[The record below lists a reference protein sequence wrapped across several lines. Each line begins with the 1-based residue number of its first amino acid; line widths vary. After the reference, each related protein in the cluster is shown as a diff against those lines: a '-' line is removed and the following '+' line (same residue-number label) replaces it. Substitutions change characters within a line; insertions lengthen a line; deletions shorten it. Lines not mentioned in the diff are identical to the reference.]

1 MHRVLLICL
10 VVSLAACQKAP
21 DPAAA
26 AGAPAAPLL
35 VAPEDLLT
43 VADGAAGGGP
53 VISGT
58 IAAERKAD
66 LRAEASAVVLE
77 VLKDNGDVV
86 RRGDLLVRLDET
98 HPR

>member
-1 MHRVLLICL
+1 MNRVLLITSLIL
-10 VVSLAACQKAP
+10 VLAACHKAP

-26 AGAPAAPLL
+26 AGATAVPLL
-35 VAPEDLLT
+35 VAPEDMLT

-66 LRAEASAVVLE
+66 LRASLGGGA
-77 VLKDNGDVV
+77 
-86 RRGDLLVRLDET
+86 
-98 HPR
+98 